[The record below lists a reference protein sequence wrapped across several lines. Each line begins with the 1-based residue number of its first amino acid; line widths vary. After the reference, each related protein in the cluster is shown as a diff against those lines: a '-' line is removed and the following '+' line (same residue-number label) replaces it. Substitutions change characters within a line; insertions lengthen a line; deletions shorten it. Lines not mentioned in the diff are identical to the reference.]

1 MARYALAAVLAP
13 LLTLLLV
20 SLRGQFNLATDVIAF
35 LVAVIAVA
43 LAGGFVPAV
52 LEALAGWLLL
62 NYYFVAPIHKFTI
75 ADANDAAALG
85 VFLVVAVVVSFLV
98 NNAGAAR
105 PIARADRMRTALLAT
120 VSHDLRTPLAAAKAA
135 VSSLRAGDVQL
146 TAADHDELLATAD
159 ESLDL
164 LGYLVATLLD
174 MSRLQA
180 GALAVFP
187 RPADLEE
194 IVTRSLEYIGPQAR
208 AVRVDVPRELP
219 AAMADPAIMER
230 VIVNL
235 AVNALR
241 YSPAGSPPLLT
252 ASALGDRVELRVV
265 DRGPGVP
272 EAGRGRMFEPF
283 QRLGDTGDTTGPTTG
298 VGLGLALSRGL
309 TEAMSGMLEAEE
321 THGGG
326 LTMVVT
332 LPAVPRPASP
342 GGWRQ
347 LPASIR
353 PRVSA
358 LASGDSASVT
368 SRFMT
373 SQCASTSAG
382 RSR

>member
-1 MARYALAAVLAP
+1 
-13 LLTLLLV
+13 
-20 SLRGQFNLATDVIAF
+20 
-35 LVAVIAVA
+35 
-43 LAGGFVPAV
+43 
-52 LEALAGWLLL
+52 
-62 NYYFVAPIHKFTI
+62 
-75 ADANDAAALG
+75 
-85 VFLVVAVVVSFLV
+85 
-98 NNAGAAR
+98 
-105 PIARADRMRTALLAT
+105 
-120 VSHDLRTPLAAAKAA
+120 
-135 VSSLRAGDVQL
+135 
-146 TAADHDELLATAD
+146 
-159 ESLDL
+159 
-164 LGYLVATLLD
+164 
-174 MSRLQA
+174 
-180 GALAVFP
+180 
-187 RPADLEE
+187 
-194 IVTRSLEYIGPQAR
+194 
-208 AVRVDVPRELP
+208 VDVPRELP

-252 ASALGDRVELRVV
+252 ASALGDCVELRVA

-272 EAGRGRMFEPF
+272 EASRDQMFAPF
-283 QRLGDTGDTTGPTTG
+283 QRLGDTGSTTGPTG

-309 TEAMSGMLEAEE
+309 TEAMSGTLEAEE

-332 LPAVPRPASP
+332 LPAVARPASP

-368 SRFMT
+368 IRFMT
-373 SQCASTSAG
+373 SQWASTSAG